1 MFDDG
6 DLEIFAA
13 FVEEG
18 GEMMDEV
25 EPQLVALDQNSAQSG
40 TVDLETINS
49 IFRLF
54 HSMKGS
60 AGFLELNMIVKLTH
74 KAENLL
80 DLFRKQEAQ
89 LEGPDVRL
97 LLETIDLLRKVM
109 DDLVE
114 SGRDDTFAPEV
125 EAMVEQLQASIT
137 AKTDPEAVAPP
148 SPVVSDAVPEDGA
161 VPASGEET
169 PPVAPAVDGAEGVV
183 EVAAEV
189 VEEEEPEEASAFPQ
203 IQISPEMHA
212 KYMEEAEELLD
223 SSEQDLLRA
232 LNGAEGEVD
241 LAEALRCL
249 HSFKGNS
256 GFMGYSHLEKLTHK
270 IESTLEKVVDGE
282 IKADDQAL
290 TIFLNVV
297 DTLRGAVADVAEDQ
311 GVDLAAMKERHQQLD
326 GLLSG
331 KTSDPSADQ
340 ASQGAPEGAA
350 PKKSGF
356 IPLGAM
362 KKPAAKTPAVI
373 RTEAPKAP
381 AHTAQEQDV
390 PARTAPA
397 ARLDTPAA
405 AAEESNPG
413 SRTTAPQGGMKKA
426 GGSIRVDLSKLDSLM
441 NLVGELVIAEAMV
454 TRNPDL
460 DGHEFENLE
469 KASHHLRRITS
480 DLQDVA
486 MSVRMVPLAG
496 TFKKMVRLV
505 HDTAHKAGKKVNLNL
520 RGEDT
525 EVDKTVIEMISDP
538 LVHIVRNAIDHGLET
553 AEERAGTEKPETGNV
568 TIEARHE
575 SGEVW
580 ITVSDDGRGMKR
592 DVILGKALEKGLVE
606 GDGSDL
612 RDEDVYK
619 LIFEPGFSTAA
630 SVTEISGR
638 GVGMDVVKKNI
649 EKINGRVDI
658 KSTLGRGSQF
668 IMRIPLTM
676 AIIEGM
682 LVRVGRS
689 TYNVPLLGIRE
700 AFRPEADQVTTTPDG
715 VEVVKLRD
723 DMIPVVRM
731 HELYGIEPSFDK
743 LDEGILV
750 IVENDG
756 ISAALFVDEILGQ
769 QQTVVKGLSDYVGS
783 PHGVSGCTIL
793 GDGRISL
800 ILDVATILA
809 NAATAPAAVVTQ

>member
-1 MFDDG
+1 
-6 DLEIFAA
+6 
-13 FVEEG
+13 
-18 GEMMDEV
+18 MDEV
-25 EPQLVALDQNSAQSG
+25 EPQLVELEQNSTASG
-40 TVDLETINS
+40 EVDLETINS

-60 AGFLELNMIVKLTH
+60 AGFLELNEVVKLTH

-80 DLFRKQEAQ
+80 DLFRKQEAN
-89 LEGPDVRL
+89 LEGPDVTL
-97 LLETIDLLRKVM
+97 LLQTIDLLRKVM

-114 SGRDDTFAPEV
+114 SGRDDTY
-125 EAMVEQLQASIT
+125 
-137 AKTDPEAVAPP
+137 
-148 SPVVSDAVPEDGA
+148 
-161 VPASGEET
+161 
-169 PPVAPAVDGAEGVV
+169 
-183 EVAAEV
+183 AAEV
-189 VEEEEPEEASAFPQ
+189 VDMVDRLQTSISAKASPGKEPPAPVVKDEPQGEAAPPPAPEPTPEPENAGPSYPG
-203 IQISPEMHA
+203 ITITPEMHA

-223 SSEQDLLRA
+223 ASEQDLLVA
-232 LNGAEGEVD
+232 LNEENEAVN

-256 GFMGYSHLEKLTHK
+256 GFMGYTHLEKLTHK
-270 IESTLEKVVDGE
+270 VESTLEKVVDGE
-282 IKADDQAL
+282 IKADEKAL

-311 GVDLAAMKERHQQLD
+311 GCDIETMQELHVELD
-326 GLLSG
+326 GLLNKG
-331 KTSDPSADQ
+331 KGDAM
-340 ASQGAPEGAA
+340 

-356 IPLGAM
+356 IPLSAM
-362 KKPAAKTPAVI
+362 KKPA
-373 RTEAPKAP
+373 ESAPVAPESPAP
-381 AHTAQEQDV
+381 AD
-390 PARTAPA
+390 TAPA
-397 ARLDTPAA
+397 GPPAPEPETAVAPIPAQENPAAQKATPAA
-405 AAEESNPG
+405 PPG
-413 SRTTAPQGGMKKA
+413 KKT
-426 GGSIRVDLSKLDSLM
+426 GGSIRVDLSKLDTLM

-460 DGHEFENLE
+460 DGHEFENLD

-505 HDTAHKAGKKVNLNL
+505 HDTALKAGKKVNLNL
-520 RGEDT
+520 QGEDT

-553 AEERAGTEKPETGNV
+553 PEERAGTDKPEAGNV
-568 TIEARHE
+568 TIGARHE

-592 DVILGKALEKGLVE
+592 EVILRKAIEKGLVD

-619 LIFEPGFSTAA
+619 LVFEPGFSTAA

-658 KSTLGRGSQF
+658 KSTLGKGSQF

-689 TYNVPLLGIRE
+689 TYNIPLLSIRE
-700 AFRPEADQVTTTPDG
+700 AFRPETGQVTTTPDG

-723 DMIPVVRM
+723 DMIPVVRI
-731 HELYGIEPSFDK
+731 HDLYGIEPSFDK

-809 NAATAPAAVVTQ
+809 NAATAPAMVVSQ

>member
-1 MFDDG
+1 
-6 DLEIFAA
+6 
-13 FVEEG
+13 
-18 GEMMDEV
+18 MDEV
-25 EPQLVALDQNSAQSG
+25 EPQLVELEQNSTESG
-40 TVDLETINS
+40 QVDLETINS

-60 AGFLELNMIVKLTH
+60 AGFLELNEIVKLTH

-80 DLFRKQEAQ
+80 DVFRKQEAQ
-89 LEGPDVRL
+89 LKGPDVSL
-97 LLETIDLLRKVM
+97 LLQTIDLLRKVM

-114 SGRDDTFAPEV
+114 SGRDDTFAGEV
-125 EAMVEQLQASIT
+125 VDMVQKLQASIT
-137 AKTDPEAVAPP
+137 AKTSPAAEAPEPEAAPVTP
-148 SPVVSDAVPEDGA
+148 DEPQPAENEPEPAVTPD
-161 VPASGEET
+161 
-169 PPVAPAVDGAEGVV
+169 PPVA
-183 EVAAEV
+183 
-189 VEEEEPEEASAFPQ
+189 EASFFPS
-203 IQISPEMHA
+203 INITPEMHA

-223 SSEQDLLRA
+223 ASEQDLLEA
-232 LNGAEGEVD
+232 LNGEHEAVD

-270 IESTLEKVVDGE
+270 VESTLEKVVDGE
-282 IKADDQAL
+282 IKADEQAL
-290 TIFLNVV
+290 TTFLNVV
-297 DTLRGAVADVAEDQ
+297 DTLRGAVVEVAEDQ
-311 GVDLAAMKERHQQLD
+311 GCDVAGMERLHGELD
-326 GLLSG
+326 ALLNQG
-331 KTSDPSADQ
+331 KGEDM
-340 ASQGAPEGAA
+340 

-356 IPLGAM
+356 IPLATMKTTM
-362 KKPAAKTPAVI
+362 KKGAGSASGTAAPEAAADLTRSGPAPARVK
-373 RTEAPKAP
+373 KAP
-381 AHTAQEQDV
+381 AAE
-390 PARTAPA
+390 
-397 ARLDTPAA
+397 TPAA
-405 AAEESNPG
+405 ETPATETPAQETRAADAPT
-413 SRTTAPQGGMKKA
+413 SRKASPAAGVAKKS
-426 GGSIRVDLSKLDSLM
+426 GGSIRVDLSKLDTLM

-460 DGHEFENLE
+460 EGHEFENLE
-469 KASHHLRRITS
+469 KASHHLRRITN

-505 HDTAHKAGKKVNLNL
+505 HDTALKAGKKVNLHL
-520 RGEDT
+520 QGEET

-553 AEERAGTEKPETGNV
+553 PEERADTEKSEAGNV
-568 TIEARHE
+568 TIAARHE

-592 DVILGKALEKGLVE
+592 DVILGKAIEKGLVD

-619 LIFEPGFSTAA
+619 LVFEPGFSTAA

-658 KSTLGRGSQF
+658 KSTLGQGSQF

-689 TYNVPLLGIRE
+689 TYNIPLLSIRE
-700 AFRPEADQVTTTPDG
+700 AFRPRKDQVTTTPDG

-723 DMIPVVRM
+723 DMIPVVRI
-731 HELYGIEPSFDK
+731 HNLYGIEPSFDK

-756 ISAALFVDEILGQ
+756 VGAALFVDEILGQ
-769 QQTVVKGLSDYVGS
+769 QQTVVKGLSEYVGS

-809 NAATAPAAVVTQ
+809 NAATAPAIVVSQ

>member
-18 GEMMDEV
+18 AEMMDDV
-25 EPQLVALDQNSAQSG
+25 EPQLVELEQNSVDSG
-40 TVDLETINS
+40 EVDLETINS

-60 AGFLELNMIVKLTH
+60 AGFLELNCIVKLTH
-74 KAENLL
+74 RAENLL
-80 DLFRKQEAQ
+80 DIFRKEQG
-89 LEGPDVRL
+89 LLRGSDVTL
-97 LLETIDLLRKVM
+97 LLQTIDVLRKVM

-114 SGRDDTFAPEV
+114 SGKDDTFSSDVDELVAKLQHAIETILNPDCAGEEV
-125 EAMVEQLQASIT
+125 EAVEET
-137 AKTDPEAVAPP
+137 VEAVSEAIE
-148 SPVVSDAVPEDGA
+148 PEDPGLQ
-161 VPASGEET
+161 
-169 PPVAPAVDGAEGVV
+169 
-183 EVAAEV
+183 
-189 VEEEEPEEASAFPQ
+189 FPK
-203 IQISPEMHA
+203 ITITPEMHA

-223 SSEQDLLRA
+223 SSEQDLLQA
-232 LNGAEGEVD
+232 LNGEEGQVD

-256 GFMGYSHLEKLTHK
+256 GFMGYTHLEKLTH
-270 IESTLEKVVDGE
+270 ITETTLEKVVEGE
-282 IKADDQAL
+282 VTADEAAL
-290 TIFLNVV
+290 NIFLRVVDALRKGVGDLSENGSYDETGLISLGDELNSFLKARVAGEEPAPVEAV
-297 DTLRGAVADVAEDQ
+297 DTLKAADPAPKPKGGFIPLAGMKKSPKTAVAKPVAP
-311 GVDLAAMKERHQQLD
+311 VAAKPAPPVLPKPAPVVKAPAAAKAVK
-326 GLLSG
+326 GNG
-331 KTSDPSADQ
+331 IKA
-340 ASQGAPEGAA
+340 ASGAA
-350 PKKSGF
+350 PKK
-356 IPLGAM
+356 
-362 KKPAAKTPAVI
+362 AA
-373 RTEAPKAP
+373 
-381 AHTAQEQDV
+381 
-390 PARTAPA
+390 
-397 ARLDTPAA
+397 
-405 AAEESNPG
+405 
-413 SRTTAPQGGMKKA
+413 
-426 GGSIRVDLSKLDSLM
+426 GSIRVDLAKLDSLM

-469 KASHHLRRITS
+469 KSSHHLRRITS

-505 HDTAHKAGKKVNLNL
+505 HDTALKAGKKVNLEL
-520 RGEDT
+520 KGEET

-538 LVHIVRNAIDHGLET
+538 LVHIVRNAIDHGLENP
-553 AEERAGTEKPETGNV
+553 EERSETDKSELGTV

-580 ITVSDDGRGMKR
+580 ITVSDDGKGMKR
-592 DVILGKALEKGLVE
+592 EVILNKAIEKGLVE

-612 RDEDVYK
+612 RDEDVFK
-619 LIFEPGFSTAA
+619 MVFEPGFSTAA
-630 SVTEISGR
+630 AVTEISGR

-649 EKINGRVDI
+649 EKINGKVDI
-658 KSTLGRGSQF
+658 KSTMGKGSQF
-668 IMRIPLTM
+668 KMRIPLTM

-682 LVRVGRS
+682 LVQVGNS
-689 TYNVPLLGIRE
+689 TYNIPLLSIRE
-700 AFRPEADQVTTTPDG
+700 AFRPLASQVTTTPDG
-715 VEVVKLRD
+715 VEVVKLRE

-731 HELYGIEPSFDK
+731 HNMYGIEPAVDK

-756 ISAALFVDEILGQ
+756 VSAALFVDEILGQ
-769 QQTVVKGLSDYVGS
+769 QQTVVKGLSEYVGS

-809 NAATAPAAVVTQ
+809 NTATAPVAVV

>member
-1 MFDDG
+1 MIDDG

-18 GEMMDEV
+18 DEMMDDV
-25 EPQLVALDQNSAQSG
+25 EPQLVELEQSSSDSG
-40 TVDLETINS
+40 MVDLETINS

-60 AGFLELNMIVKLTH
+60 AGFLELNCIVKLTH

-80 DLFRKQEAQ
+80 DIFRKEEAA
-89 LEGPDVRL
+89 LGGSDVTL
-97 LLETIDLLRKVM
+97 LLQTIDLLRKTM
-109 DDLVE
+109 ADLVE
-114 SGRDDTFAPEV
+114 SGQDNTYKDEVNDLVDLLQGSIESKKNPGSAPAEQAVAEDAAAV
-125 EAMVEQLQASIT
+125 EAL
-137 AKTDPEAVAPP
+137 
-148 SPVVSDAVPEDGA
+148 
-161 VPASGEET
+161 
-169 PPVAPAVDGAEGVV
+169 
-183 EVAAEV
+183 
-189 VEEEEPEEASAFPQ
+189 EEPFAQESEPESDSSDIEFPK
-203 IQISPEMHA
+203 INITEEMHA

-223 SSEQDLLRA
+223 SSEQDLLQA
-232 LNGAEGEVD
+232 LNGEEETVD

-270 IESTLEKVVDGE
+270 TETTLEKVVEGE
-282 IKADDQAL
+282 IKADEEAL

-297 DTLRGAVADVAEDQ
+297 DALRKGVAD
-311 GVDLAAMKERHQQLD
+311 LAGDNGCDVEALEVLQKELD
-326 GLLSG
+326 AFIESTIGSG
-331 KTSDPSADQ
+331 SADSEP
-340 ASQGAPEGAA
+340 AEEAA
-350 PKKSGF
+350 PVVKSGF
-356 IPLGAM
+356 IPLGGM
-362 KKPAAKTPAVI
+362 KKPKKVVAPVEVAKADPEPITTPVAPAPAPAPAPVAEKP
-373 RTEAPKAP
+373 EAPKP
-381 AHTAQEQDV
+381 
-390 PARTAPA
+390 PA
-397 ARLDTPAA
+397 AKPAA
-405 AAEESNPG
+405 AKMAKG
-413 SRTTAPQGGMKKA
+413 KGTKAATAAPARKA
-426 GGSIRVDLSKLDSLM
+426 SGSIRVDLSKLDSLM

-469 KASHHLRRITS
+469 KSSHHLRRITS

-505 HDTAHKAGKKVNLNL
+505 HDTALKAGKKVTLNL
-520 RGEDT
+520 KGEDT

-538 LVHIVRNAIDHGLET
+538 LVHIVRNAIDHGLENP
-553 AEERAGTEKPETGNV
+553 EERAETEKSDSGTV

-580 ITVSDDGRGMKR
+580 IIVSDDGKGMDR
-592 DVILGKALEKGLVE
+592 DIILNKAIDKGLVD

-619 LIFEPGFSTAA
+619 MVFEPGFSTAA
-630 SVTEISGR
+630 AVTEISGR

-658 KSTLGRGSQF
+658 KSTMGTGSQF
-668 IMRIPLTM
+668 KMRIPLTM

-682 LVRVGRS
+682 LVRVGKS
-689 TYNVPLLGIRE
+689 TYNIPLLSIRE
-700 AFRPEADQVTTTPDG
+700 AFRPLDSQVTTTPDG

-731 HELYGIEPSFDK
+731 HNMYGIEPSFDQ

-756 ISAALFVDEILGQ
+756 VSAALFVDEILGQ

-800 ILDVATILA
+800 ILDVASILA
-809 NAATAPAAVVTQ
+809 NTATAPVAVV